1 MAVLAKF
8 IPLIYVLREGKPG
21 SLRSVIYKA
30 LPLRGRGVALAAGA
44 LFGSFGSVQYYTW
57 RDSMSKPPEADLDS
71 ELKSA
76 KNDSADYKSSTLLV
90 EVVGGWWPWRRKK
103 WRECWAELRND
114 TLFLF
119 QRRDQDIVGSGS
131 GGGGGGGDVA
141 GSRADAWQLRQS
153 SVEKH
158 ACEVASEAFSQAV
171 TGAVVPILPR
181 PWTRTT
187 TTCSHS
193 AKPVAPCACWQW

>member
-131 GGGGGGGDVA
+131 GGGGQRTPPIPRGNHVVATWNHTTMWVWRGGG
-141 GSRADAWQLRQS
+141 
-153 SVEKH
+153 
-158 ACEVASEAFSQAV
+158 
-171 TGAVVPILPR
+171 PR
-181 PWTRTT
+181 PLFV
-187 TTCSHS
+187 SF
-193 AKPVAPCACWQW
+193 